1 MKSQA
6 YSSVTA
12 FVAHWRALE
21 TADAQ
26 LHDDD
31 RALLAALRDVLAT
44 LRPDERAALES
55 DANPGPAA
63 RHRERAHASLAREL
77 RTRGLLAG

>member
-1 MKSQA
+1 VKPQA

-31 RALLAALRDVLAT
+31 RTLLAAMRDVIAM

-55 DANPGPAA
+55 DANTGAAA
-63 RHRERAHASLAREL
+63 RHRERAHANLAREL
-77 RTRGLLAG
+77 RTRGILAG